1 MEDKFEKL
9 AKAYKEGTS
18 RLKTWSGFEVKE
30 VYKPSDMEGIDYGRD
45 IGAPGEYPFTRGIHA
60 DMFRGRIWT
69 KREVCGYGTPEDV
82 NSRVKYL
89 IEQGQTGL
97 NVIFDLPTNFG
108 IDSDHPFA
116 EGDVGVLG
124 MPYNS
129 LSDMEKLMDN
139 IPMETVSMSLIASSC
154 SAPVVMS
161 QYIALG
167 KKRKLD
173 ISKFRGTIQN
183 DPAHHYYSG
192 YRDKFLPIDVMVENA
207 IDIVEYCARYMP
219 SWYTMNINM
228 YDLREQGLN
237 AAQEV
242 AFGSAFAID
251 YVEKSLARGL
261 DVDSFAPRIAFYCSA
276 HIDFFEE
283 IAKLRTCRRLW
294 ARIMKERFGAKD
306 PRSWKFKFGVHT
318 SGCSLVP
325 QQPLNNIIRVAYEA
339 MAAVLGGVQSLHCC
353 SFDEPIC
360 LPTEQSHML
369 ALRTQQILAYETG
382 VANVADPLAGSYY
395 IENLTKRI
403 EEEALTIMADIEE
416 MGGMV
421 EAVKRGWYDNEIEKG
436 SLDYQRE
443 VEDKERIVVG
453 VNDFTIP
460 PEEDTKEEVHVTPP
474 ESISRQITNVK
485 ELKKTRDN
493 DKVKKHLDILYTKAM
508 EKEKRENLL
517 PFIIDAT
524 SVYATIGEI
533 LGTIRMANGLSY
545 DPFDLVKP
553 PF

>member
-30 VYKPSDMEGIDYGRD
+30 VYKPSDMEGINYGRD

-129 LSDMEKLMDN
+129 LSDMEKLMDK

-161 QYIALG
+161 QYVALG
-167 KKRKLD
+167 RKRKLD

-192 YRDKFLPIDVMVENA
+192 YRDKFLPINVMVENA

-283 IAKLRTCRRLW
+283 IAKLRACRRLW

-306 PRSWKFKFGVHT
+306 PKSWKFKFGVHT
-318 SGCSLVP
+318 AGCSLVP

-416 MGGMV
+416 IGGMV

-493 DKVKKHLDILYTKAM
+493 DKVKKYLDILYTKAM
-508 EKEKRENLL
+508 EKEKRKNLL